1 MRFHSFDD
9 VQDHLDAL
17 GLFHMDFGL
26 DRMRN
31 ALDALGLLTPPFVT
45 VQIVGTNGKGS
56 TSTFLSCVAR
66 AHGLKVG
73 LYTSPHFVT
82 PRERIRINGTMLPAD
97 RWPVLADRVMEAAP
111 NLTYFEFLTAL
122 GLLAFA
128 EAGVDLVVMEAGLGG
143 HYDAT
148 TAMPVQAVCFTPIGM
163 DHEKILGPT
172 LTDIAS
178 DKSQAMRPGV
188 PAFTA
193 PQEAEALDCL
203 LRTAQEKGT
212 ELRETATLPFP
223 QSSGSPGRTSA
234 SMPGWP
240 SPYGTGSPI
249 STIGPICPKPLPRGW
264 LPRTSPD
271 GSSASRPATACRP

>member
-128 EAGVDLVVMEAGLGG
+128 EAGVDLVVMEA
-143 HYDAT
+143 
-148 TAMPVQAVCFTPIGM
+148 
-163 DHEKILGPT
+163 EKILGPT

-203 LRTAQEKGT
+203 LRTAQEKGA
-212 ELRETATLPFP
+212 ELRETASLPFP
-223 QSSGSPGRTSA
+223 QSALGLAGPHQRVNA
-234 SMPGWP
+234 RLAIAVWDWLA
-240 SPYGTGSPI
+240 
-249 STIGPICPKPLPRGW
+249 GPICPKPPPRGW

>member
-82 PRERIRINGTMLPAD
+82 RAN
-97 RWPVLADRVMEAAP
+97 VS
-111 NLTYFEFLTAL
+111 
-122 GLLAFA
+122 
-128 EAGVDLVVMEAGLGG
+128 
-143 HYDAT
+143 
-148 TAMPVQAVCFTPIGM
+148 
-163 DHEKILGPT
+163 
-172 LTDIAS
+172 AS
-178 DKSQAMRPGV
+178 TGRCCP
-188 PAFTA
+188 
-193 PQEAEALDCL
+193 
-203 LRTAQEKGT
+203 RTAGPCWP
-212 ELRETATLPFP
+212 TASWKRHPT
-223 QSSGSPGRTSA
+223 
-234 SMPGWP
+234 
-240 SPYGTGSPI
+240 
-249 STIGPICPKPLPRGW
+249 
-264 LPRTSPD
+264 
-271 GSSASRPATACRP
+271 

>member
-1 MRFHSFDD
+1 MIMRFHSFDD

-122 GLLAFA
+122 G
-128 EAGVDLVVMEAGLGG
+128 
-143 HYDAT
+143 
-148 TAMPVQAVCFTPIGM
+148 
-163 DHEKILGPT
+163 
-172 LTDIAS
+172 
-178 DKSQAMRPGV
+178 
-188 PAFTA
+188 PAR
-193 PQEAEALDCL
+193 
-203 LRTAQEKGT
+203 LR
-212 ELRETATLPFP
+212 R
-223 QSSGSPGRTSA
+223 SGS
-234 SMPGWP
+234 
-240 SPYGTGSPI
+240 GSRRHG
-249 STIGPICPKPLPRGW
+249 SGAWRPLRRHNGHAGYRP
-264 LPRTSPD
+264 
-271 GSSASRPATACRP
+271 SASRP

>member
-82 PRERIRINGTMLPAD
+82 PRERIRINGRCCP
-97 RWPVLADRVMEAAP
+97 
-111 NLTYFEFLTAL
+111 
-122 GLLAFA
+122 
-128 EAGVDLVVMEAGLGG
+128 
-143 HYDAT
+143 
-148 TAMPVQAVCFTPIGM
+148 
-163 DHEKILGPT
+163 
-172 LTDIAS
+172 
-178 DKSQAMRPGV
+178 
-188 PAFTA
+188 
-193 PQEAEALDCL
+193 
-203 LRTAQEKGT
+203 RTAG
-212 ELRETATLPFP
+212 PC
-223 QSSGSPGRTSA
+223 
-234 SMPGWP
+234 WP
-240 SPYGTGSPI
+240 TVSWKRHPT
-249 STIGPICPKPLPRGW
+249 
-264 LPRTSPD
+264 
-271 GSSASRPATACRP
+271 

>member
-26 DRMRN
+26 DRVRN

-128 EAGVDLVVMEAGLGG
+128 GAMGGASLRTVWARRFPVRSGRRRPKAGSERGCS
-143 HYDAT
+143 
-148 TAMPVQAVCFTPIGM
+148 CFFLRKVWE
-163 DHEKILGPT
+163 D
-172 LTDIAS
+172 
-178 DKSQAMRPGV
+178 
-188 PAFTA
+188 AFTVGRLF
-193 PQEAEALDCL
+193 PPAL
-203 LRTAQEKGT
+203 
-212 ELRETATLPFP
+212 
-223 QSSGSPGRTSA
+223 
-234 SMPGWP
+234 MPH
-240 SPYGTGSPI
+240 
-249 STIGPICPKPLPRGW
+249 
-264 LPRTSPD
+264 
-271 GSSASRPATACRP
+271 PAG